1 MEQRT
6 TEIMV
11 VLVSHIL
18 DYLSGMVHD
27 ICVSPQSNKKD
38 LDSQVFFVFYSITF
52 DQTSKCSGMKK
63 TDLEQLVKDLV
74 EMNKYLIKENEEL
87 KKEVKKGKEIFLE
100 TIDKWNQSVDRLTRL
115 K

>member
-1 MEQRT
+1 M
-6 TEIMV
+6 
-11 VLVSHIL
+11 
-18 DYLSGMVHD
+18 YL
-27 ICVSPQSNKKD
+27 I
-38 LDSQVFFVFYSITF
+38 
-52 DQTSKCSGMKK
+52 MKK